1 MNTLTSETPK
11 EAALRLA
18 ANTLSNGF
26 EFQALHEYTD
36 AKGVPLYWR
45 IRLKHPETGE
55 KFIRPMKLVDS
66 EYSFAEPSYPDGK
79 PLYRL
84 HHLVSRPNEM
94 VYVVEGEWCADE
106 LAKIGVLTT
115 TSGGADSAERAD
127 WSVLSGCM
135 VTIWPDND
143 EAGLRYADTVVN
155 ILKDKGCTLHI
166 INLEAMDLAPKD
178 DVVDWLKTHSNTTQ
192 ADLENLPTVEANTTE
207 RADDLSSH
215 NGLYEPEPLR
225 AELLPADPYPVEAL
239 GDVLG
244 EAAMAIH
251 MSVKAPLAL
260 CCQSVLAAASL
271 AVQPHYDI
279 KLPWGER
286 KPLSLYLLTVGESGE
301 RKSGVDDLVL
311 GAAKVQERAD
321 MEAYT
326 LEQTAYETELAA
338 WTQATDAARKAVNSG
353 KKVSATA
360 IEVRMAAERCGDKPV
375 PPIAPLR
382 FVSDPT
388 VEGLY
393 KLLVT
398 GQPSVALF
406 SDEGGLL
413 IGGHAL
419 NSDNALKTMA
429 RWCKLWD
436 GSPFDRVR
444 AGDGAGVLYGRR
456 MALHQLAQPDV
467 MTMLL
472 SDRMANGQGLL
483 ARCLVAWPESTIGTR
498 HIEKYEWAGDR
509 YELKRLF
516 AVFKELM
523 EAEPPSGKS
532 VQELNPVELPL
543 TDEAKALAVA
553 ASNQF
558 ETLMARGADLA
569 ELRDRTS
576 KAVENACRI
585 AGILAVIK
593 GGLTIRA
600 IESIHLESA
609 LILMQWYLSE
619 ALRIRGASTIPQS
632 VIDAEMLSK
641 WLHDRDM
648 KQFRL
653 RQILKSGPNQLRN
666 KKRSLSAI
674 TELVVNGYLAE
685 NEERVIVDG
694 VAAKNSWRVLH
705 HVVV

>member
-1 MNTLTSETPK
+1 MNTLTSETPI

-18 ANTLSNGF
+18 AVPLSKGF
-26 EFQALHEYTD
+26 EYQALHEYTD
-36 AKGVPLYWR
+36 AKGAPLYWR
-45 IRLKHPETGE
+45 IRLKNPETGE

-66 EYSFAEPSYPDGK
+66 EYSFEEPSYPNGK
-79 PLYRL
+79 PLYQL
-84 HHLVSRPNEM
+84 HHLVTRPNEM

-143 EAGLRYADTVVN
+143 EAGSRYANTVVK

-166 INLEAMDLAPKD
+166 INLEAMNLAPKD

-192 ADLENLPTVEANTTE
+192 ADLENLPTVETNTTE

-239 GDVLG
+239 GDILG

-271 AVQPHYDI
+271 AVQPHYNI
-279 KLPWGER
+279 KLPWGEI

-311 GAAKVQERAD
+311 GAAKAQERAE
-321 MEAYT
+321 MEEYA
-326 LEQTAYETELAA
+326 LELQDYEAELAA
-338 WTQATDAARKAVNSG
+338 WSHATDSARKATNGG
-353 KKVSATA
+353 KGTKTAADVRTAT
-360 IEVRMAAERCGDKPV
+360 ERCGEKPKH
-375 PPIAPLR
+375 PIVPLR
-382 FVSDPT
+382 FVTDPT
-388 VEGLY
+388 IEGLF
-393 KLLVT
+393 KLLAI
-398 GQPSVALF
+398 GNPSVALF

-419 NSDNALKTMA
+419 NSDNAIKTLA
-429 RWCKLWD
+429 RLCKFWD
-436 GSPFDRVR
+436 GSSFDRVR
-444 AGDGAGVLYGRR
+444 AGDGTGVLYGRR
-456 MALHQLAQPDV
+456 LSLHQLAQPDV
-467 MTMLL
+467 MMMLL
-472 SDRMANGQGLL
+472 SDRMANGQGFL

-498 HIEKYEWAGDR
+498 HIEQFEWAGDR
-509 YELKRLF
+509 CELKRLF
-516 AVFKELM
+516 AVLKQLM
-523 EAEPPSGKS
+523 EATPLFGISQ
-532 VQELNPVELPL
+532 QELNPVELPL
-543 TDEAKALAVA
+543 TDEAKMLAVEA
-553 ASNQF
+553 NNQF
-558 ETLMARGADLA
+558 ELLMAAGADLG

-576 KAVENACRI
+576 KAVENACRM
-585 AGILAVIK
+585 AGILAVIE
-593 GGLTIRA
+593 GGLKIRT
-600 IESIHLESA
+600 IESIHLERA

-641 WLHDRDM
+641 WLHHHDM

-653 RQILKSGPNQLRN
+653 RQILKSGPNQIRN
-666 KKRSLSAI
+666 KKRSMSAI

-685 NEERVIVDG
+685 NEGGVIVDG

-705 HVVV
+705 YVV